1 MSKKRDEKGKKVF
14 NVNRKSFFVAG
25 CIVMA
30 LAVATMTVL
39 TLNDIL
45 ALRGGEAPGAAS
57 GEKYGDEAGSATG
70 RPNAGEAP
78 GGIGATSGRVYG
90 NAPGQ
95 ATGGDGETAGQ
106 PDERPVGQAVRTAAD
121 GNWGLSFQN
130 EGSPPVAN
138 ATGEYLKQ
146 FNAYYIGDTGSKEKP
161 VYLTFDAGYE
171 NGYTEGIL
179 DVLKEEK
186 VPAAF
191 FVVGNYIEE
200 NPELTKRMAAEGHI
214 VGNHTMHHPDMSAI
228 SDEAGFRKEMSE
240 LEEAYKKAVG
250 QDMLKFYRPP
260 QGKYSESNLKM
271 ASNMG
276 YTTVFWSLAYVD
288 WLQDNQPAKEDA
300 LDILNRRIHP
310 GAIVLLHSTS
320 KTNAEILQELIQGWK
335 AEGYTFKSISE
346 LGACKL

>member
-1 MSKKRDEKGKKVF
+1 MSKNRDAKGKKVL
-14 NVNRKSFFVAG
+14 RTDKKKFFVAG

-30 LAVATMTVL
+30 LAVTAMTVL
-39 TLNDIL
+39 TFNDIL
-45 ALRGGEAPGAAS
+45 ALRGGEAPGETSGLPSEKTS
-57 GEKYGDEAGSATG
+57 GEA
-70 RPNAGEAP
+70 AP
-78 GGIGATSGRVYG
+78 GETSDR
-90 NAPGQ
+90 
-95 ATGGDGETAGQ
+95 
-106 PDERPVGQAVRTAAD
+106 AVRTAAD

-161 VYLTFDAGYE
+161 IYLTFDAGYE
-171 NGYTEGIL
+171 NGYTEKIL

-191 FVVGNYIEE
+191 FVVGNFIEE

-228 SDEAGFRKEMSE
+228 ADEAGFRKEMSE

-250 QDMLKFYRPP
+250 QEMLKFYRPP

-271 ASNMG
+271 ADNMG

-288 WLQDNQPAKEDA
+288 WLQDSQPTKEDA

-335 AEGYTFKSISE
+335 AEGYTFKPVSE

>member
-1 MSKKRDEKGKKVF
+1 MSKKRDIKEKKVF
-14 NVNRKSFFVAG
+14 NFDRKKFFVAG
-25 CIVMA
+25 CIAMA
-30 LAVATMTVL
+30 LAVTAVTVL
-39 TLNDIL
+39 TFNDIL
-45 ALRGGEAPGAAS
+45 ALRGGGTVLGNEGGSAAGNEAGAET
-57 GEKYGDEAGSATG
+57 GNEAGSA
-70 RPNAGEAP
+70 PEQL
-78 GGIGATSGRVYG
+78 
-90 NAPGQ
+90 PGQ
-95 ATGGDGETAGQ
+95 AKDGDAPGEIGETAGQ
-106 PDERPVGQAVRTAAD
+106 PDGQANGRAVRTAAD

-146 FNAYYIGDTGSKEKP
+146 FNAYYIGDAGSKEKP
-161 VYLTFDAGYE
+161 IYLTFDAGYE

-191 FVVGNYIEE
+191 FVVGNFIEE

-228 SDEAGFRKEMSE
+228 SDEAGFRKEMRE

-250 QDMLKFYRPP
+250 QEMLKFYRPP
-260 QGKYSESNLKM
+260 QGKYSENNLKM
-271 ASNMG
+271 ANDMG

-288 WLQDNQPAKEDA
+288 WLQDSQPAKEDA

-320 KTNAEILQELIQGWK
+320 KTNGEILRELIQGWK